1 MTDSTA
7 ATRQVFI
14 DVTTLVYDHID
25 EISSSWQ
32 SSESIFFQLP
42 LSSQALVPD
51 KHPPGF
57 PYNPSSLPGHVLAP
71 ASRPIVP
78 GPSSTDIHSQAL
90 LIAGHLAA
98 FIRKK
103 IKDLIGLTSSAGVA
117 RNKLLAKLVASI
129 KKPDAQ
135 TTFLAEPVRQGGD
148 IEVDGDDEQMVQ
160 KFLDSMELR
169 KVNGF
174 GSKTISILT
183 DDMDARSMSYELPL
197 TVSQTR
203 QLLCL
208 GDFTRLYKDQP
219 RLGPRLWGLLHGID
233 EDPVRPNPEYPKQI
247 SVEDSYARTMKRSLS
262 TIRFQMLA
270 LIEDLL
276 RRLEDELMD
285 DVTGENGWLLP
296 PNSGGR
302 DQAPVAKLTWKR
314 YPRQFR
320 LALRL
325 DWDHPGGR
333 DSKSTIM
340 PAFIFDTARSISD
353 RADALMNKVGSSLLS
368 ELLGIKKGDKVD
380 EKTEF
385 AVYV

>member
-1 MTDSTA
+1 MISLA
-7 ATRQVFI
+7 RQVFV

-42 LSSQALVPD
+42 SSSQALFPD

-57 PYNPSSLPGHVLAP
+57 TYNPSSLPGHVLAP

-78 GPSSTDIHSQAL
+78 GPTSTDIHSQAL
-90 LIAGHLAA
+90 LIAGHFAA

-135 TTFLAEPVRQGGD
+135 TTFLAEPGRQGGD
-148 IEVDGDDEQMVQ
+148 VEVDGDDEEMVQ

-183 DDMDARSMSYELPL
+183 DDMDVRSVPYELPL

-203 QLLCL
+203 QLLTL

-219 RLGPRLWGLLHGID
+219 RLGPRLWGLMHGID

-247 SVEDSYARTMKRSLS
+247 SVEDSYARTMKRSLR
-262 TIRFQMLA
+262 TIRGQMLA
-270 LIEDLL
+270 LIE
-276 RRLEDELMD
+276 
-285 DVTGENGWLLP
+285 GLLP
-296 PNSGGR
+296 P
-302 DQAPVAKLTWKR
+302 APVVRDRAMVAKPTWKR

-340 PAFIFDTARSISD
+340 PAFIFDTARSVSD
-353 RADALMNKVGSSLLS
+353 RAEALMSKIGSSLLS
-368 ELLGIKKGDKVD
+368 ELLGSKKGDKVD

>member
-1 MTDSTA
+1 
-7 ATRQVFI
+7 
-14 DVTTLVYDHID
+14 
-25 EISSSWQ
+25 
-32 SSESIFFQLP
+32 
-42 LSSQALVPD
+42 
-51 KHPPGF
+51 
-57 PYNPSSLPGHVLAP
+57 
-71 ASRPIVP
+71 
-78 GPSSTDIHSQAL
+78 
-90 LIAGHLAA
+90 
-98 FIRKK
+98 
-103 IKDLIGLTSSAGVA
+103 
-117 RNKLLAKLVASI
+117 LAKLVASI

-135 TTFLAEPVRQGGD
+135 TTFLAEPVMQGGD
-148 IEVDGDDEQMVQ
+148 VEVDGDDEEMVQ

-169 KVNGF
+169 KINGF

-183 DDMDARSMSYELPL
+183 DDMDARSVPYELPL
-197 TVSQTR
+197 TVSQSR
-203 QLLCL
+203 QLLSL

-247 SVEDSYARTMKRSLS
+247 SVEDSYARTMKRSLG
-262 TIRFQMLA
+262 TIRGQMLA
-270 LIEDLL
+270 LMEDLL

-285 DVTGENGWLLP
+285 DTTDETGWLLP
-296 PNSGGR
+296 PPPAVR
-302 DQAPVAKLTWKR
+302 DEATAAKPTWKR

-340 PAFIFDTARSISD
+340 PAFIFDIARSVGD
-353 RADALMNKVGSSLLS
+353 RADALMSKIGSSLLN